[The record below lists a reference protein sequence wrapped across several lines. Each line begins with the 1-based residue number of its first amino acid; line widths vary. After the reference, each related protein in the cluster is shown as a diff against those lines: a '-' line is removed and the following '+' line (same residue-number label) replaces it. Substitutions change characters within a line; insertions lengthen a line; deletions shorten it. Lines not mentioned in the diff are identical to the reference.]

1 MRYLDSVGQDSASCR
16 DFDAF
21 IGIEIAHFDGSRNRS
36 EAYEERS
43 RPMYDQAR
51 MIIETT
57 ARAMADAA
65 PVANQGRGASDNVQ
79 SIWRRHGW
87 VPPTEQGK
95 DFRATLRNTADRV
108 ALAY

>member
-1 MRYLDSVGQDSASCR
+1 
-16 DFDAF
+16 
-21 IGIEIAHFDGSRNRS
+21 
-36 EAYEERS
+36 
-43 RPMYDQAR
+43 MYDQVK

-57 ARAMADAA
+57 SRQMDVAA
-65 PVANQGRGASDNVQ
+65 PVSNLGRGASDNVQ

-108 ALAY
+108 SPMY

>member
-1 MRYLDSVGQDSASCR
+1 
-16 DFDAF
+16 
-21 IGIEIAHFDGSRNRS
+21 
-36 EAYEERS
+36 
-43 RPMYDQAR
+43 MYDQAR

-57 ARAMADAA
+57 AKAMTANT
-65 PVANQGRGASDNVQ
+65 PVSHQGRGALDNVQ

-108 ALAY
+108 ALVN

>member
-1 MRYLDSVGQDSASCR
+1 
-16 DFDAF
+16 
-21 IGIEIAHFDGSRNRS
+21 
-36 EAYEERS
+36 
-43 RPMYDQAR
+43 MYDQAR

-57 ARAMADAA
+57 AKAMVANT
-65 PVANQGRGASDNVQ
+65 PVPNQGRGASDNVQ

>member
-1 MRYLDSVGQDSASCR
+1 MEV
-16 DFDAF
+16 
-21 IGIEIAHFDGSRNRS
+21 AHFERIRNRS

-87 VPPTEQGK
+87 VPPTEMGK
-95 DFRATLRNTADRV
+95 DFRASLKNTVDRQ
-108 ALAY
+108 ALTY